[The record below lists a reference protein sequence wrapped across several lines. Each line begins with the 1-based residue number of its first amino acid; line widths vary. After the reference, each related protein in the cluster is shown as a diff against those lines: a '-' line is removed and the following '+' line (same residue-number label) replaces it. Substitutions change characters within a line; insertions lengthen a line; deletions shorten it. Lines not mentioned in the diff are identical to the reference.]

1 MMAPKIQI
9 SDIFKIIHNHYLLSV
24 SEMGLVKGAE
34 LVFVGEKNSKDYH
47 EEMNGEHFEKHI
59 E

>member
-1 MMAPKIQI
+1 
-9 SDIFKIIHNHYLLSV
+9 
-24 SEMGLVKGAE
+24 MGLVKGAE

-59 E
+59 EWAFVVS